1 MKNKKILYKKKKIK
15 NPYYSIITVV
25 KNDEK
30 NICKTIQSIKFQKF
44 KNYEYIIVDGFSKD
58 QTVQNILKYKNI
70 NLLLS
75 EKDKGI
81 YYAMNKGARMA
92 SGKVIIFVNSGDE
105 LTRNALKIIKKKIH
119 KKYRFCFWNCEKTLH

>member
-1 MKNKKILYKKKKIK
+1 MKNKKILYKKKIK

-58 QTVQNILKYKNI
+58 QTVQNILKYK
-70 NLLLS
+70 
-75 EKDKGI
+75 
-81 YYAMNKGARMA
+81 
-92 SGKVIIFVNSGDE
+92 
-105 LTRNALKIIKKKIH
+105 KI
-119 KKYRFCFWNCEKTLH
+119 